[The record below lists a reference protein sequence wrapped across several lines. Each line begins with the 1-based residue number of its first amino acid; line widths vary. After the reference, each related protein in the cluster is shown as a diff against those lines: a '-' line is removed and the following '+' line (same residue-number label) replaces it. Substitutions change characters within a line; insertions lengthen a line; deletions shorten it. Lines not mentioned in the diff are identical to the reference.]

1 MSVMPENQVFLA
13 SHTPYEATAWTPSGS
28 GILTWSVFSIYR
40 ATLWSVGSLT
50 VSEQGISNP
59 SYALQ
64 FEYLRNISADYI
76 IEASQREMLRLGLH
90 TDANIQRW
98 ILAMRGIIPDTSR
111 GDLLWIV
118 FTPGQGVRFL
128 SQKFSQSELL
138 GEIADAEF
146 CLALADIWFHPDC
159 HSAKLRR
166 SLLQEDA
173 A

>member
-1 MSVMPENQVFLA
+1 MPENQVFLA
-13 SHTPYEATAWTPSGS
+13 SHTPYGATAWTSNGS

-40 ATLWSVGSLT
+40 ATLWSVGALAMS
-50 VSEQGISNP
+50 GDRISNP
-59 SYALQ
+59 GFALQ

-76 IEASQREMLRLGLH
+76 LEASQRELKRLALH
-90 TDANIQRW
+90 DAESISSW
-98 ILAMRGIIPDTSR
+98 IAAMREIIPDTSR

-118 FTPGQGVRFL
+118 FMPGHGVRFL

-138 GEIADAEF
+138 GEIQDAQF
-146 CLALADIWFHPDC
+146 CQAFADIWFHPEC

-166 SLLQEDA
+166 SLLQEVA